1 MFCLRCLYC
10 RCGKALFQIG
20 DDVVDVLRTDG
31 ETDGIRV
38 DVLILELF
46 CRELGVGGGGRV
58 NDQALHIGDV
68 CQQRENFQRV
78 DESVSLLHTALDVK
92 GEDGRPAVGEVFLEQ
107 RVIRMIGQRGMVD
120 LLHLRVIG
128 QKGGQGAG
136 TKSPHPA
143 GAGRH

>member
-20 DDVVDVLRTDG
+20 DDVVDVLGSDG
-31 ETDGIRV
+31 QTDGIRV

-78 DESVSLLHTALDVK
+78 DESVRFFYASLDIER
-92 GEDGRPAVGEVFLEQ
+92 EDGGTAVGEVFLEQ
-107 RVIRMIGQRGMVD
+107 RMTCG
-120 LLHLRVIG
+120 
-128 QKGGQGAG
+128 
-136 TKSPHPA
+136 
-143 GAGRH
+143 